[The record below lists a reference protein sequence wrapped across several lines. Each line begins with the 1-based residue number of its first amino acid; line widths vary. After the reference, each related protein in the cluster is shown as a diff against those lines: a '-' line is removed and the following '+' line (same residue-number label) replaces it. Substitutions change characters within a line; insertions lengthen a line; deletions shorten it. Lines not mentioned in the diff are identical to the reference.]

1 MSFAVCLFPVLK
13 KQTTFINIWHPEAGL
28 VSVHMQTDKKYI
40 RLYKS
45 SEKLEFRLAWPV
57 RFWAMVV
64 VTVVYRLLSADS
76 VDA

>member
-1 MSFAVCLFPVLK
+1 
-13 KQTTFINIWHPEAGL
+13 
-28 VSVHMQTDKKYI
+28 VHMQTNKKYI

-76 VDA
+76 VNSVDA